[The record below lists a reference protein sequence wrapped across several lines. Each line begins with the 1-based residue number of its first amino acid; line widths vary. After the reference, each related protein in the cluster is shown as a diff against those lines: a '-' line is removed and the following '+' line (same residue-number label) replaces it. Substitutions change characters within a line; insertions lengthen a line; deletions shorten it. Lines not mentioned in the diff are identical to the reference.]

1 MQTAISRRKF
11 LLQGTMAATA
21 MAVMPW
27 PDTPGL
33 KIGYAA
39 ITWGDNIL
47 QAIQDIAGAGFKGI
61 QLRSNVLANFG
72 SKSQELLALLEQNHL
87 SLVMFSSGSADINTG
102 NDEAVIKMHL
112 DNARFVKS
120 LKGTDMQVTNSSRPK
135 EGNPTKENLQ
145 KFGQLLNEIGK
156 RTLDIGV
163 TTNYHNHMNQLGETP
178 EEVETILGNCDN
190 RNVKLLLDIA
200 HYQQGGGDP
209 VKAISQYR
217 DRIKNIH
224 LKDVRPVQDG
234 DAKRYQFVELGQGRV
249 DLPGVFR
256 ALNDIKFKGWG
267 IIELDAVPGKEKT
280 PLQCAQVS
288 KTYLESIGVKIK

>member
-1 MQTAISRRKF
+1 
-11 LLQGTMAATA
+11 
-21 MAVMPW
+21 
-27 PDTPGL
+27 
-33 KIGYAA
+33 
-39 ITWGDNIL
+39 
-47 QAIQDIAGAGFKGI
+47 
-61 QLRSNVLANFG
+61 
-72 SKSQELLALLEQNHL
+72 
-87 SLVMFSSGSADINTG
+87 
-102 NDEAVIKMHL
+102 MHL

-209 VKAISQYR
+209 VKAISQYK

-224 LKDVRPVQDG
+224 LKDVRPVQNG

-249 DLPGVFR
+249 QGF
-256 ALNDIKFKGWG
+256 
-267 IIELDAVPGKEKT
+267 E
-280 PLQCAQVS
+280 
-288 KTYLESIGVKIK
+288 